1 MATPMEAI
9 DLTPEWSGLFRY
21 AVAVIKAELPKEKG
35 QEFVIEMLEF
45 GGRLYREMEIR
56 DQDGKGGETK

>member
-1 MATPMEAI
+1 
-9 DLTPEWSGLFRY
+9 
-21 AVAVIKAELPKEKG
+21 VIKAELPKEKG

-56 DQDGKGGETK
+56 DQDEKG